1 MGYLGGNLSL
11 LGHDGHE
18 DGGLNEVLCL
28 DSTDSGSMGDIESYF
43 GMFRWATV
51 EKVHGATEDQGWLLF
66 IFSLGLHF
74 LFFKRRVA

>member
-1 MGYLGGNLSL
+1 MKSSNS
-11 LGHDGHE
+11 
-18 DGGLNEVLCL
+18 VLTQL
-28 DSTDSGSMGDIESYF
+28 IVGQVGDIDSYF